1 LINNYTNEFSCKKN
15 DDTVTVALSK
25 NSFRSFRMKE
35 GGGGGQYMPNK
46 PRKFIE
52 IVAEMFEN

>member
-1 LINNYTNEFSCKKN
+1 MSLVAKKMMIRLQWLQAKQLQELQ
-15 DDTVTVALSK
+15 DEG
-25 NSFRSFRMKE
+25 R
-35 GGGGGQYMPNK
+35 GGGGGGGGWQYMPNK